1 MDAGLN
7 VLVGVPPHC
16 PSNFMS
22 EFEGMLRKSLQ
33 TVRRVNCVENMDDFY
48 LSITSSHYAYDITI
62 VIDELGE
69 NTQYIP
75 FLEGFRH
82 RFPQMKF
89 LIVVPDG
96 RRGSSCMSDLL
107 LKGHYNAIFQ
117 KDVTPANVR
126 EIVLSPRTR
135 EQAAHYYE
143 VPLPDMENGTGVV
156 KYGAGGAVVE
166 SHVTVRKLK
175 NGVTVTRMCAAD
187 VKRTEDKGKNDEDA
201 FSYLDNEHLG
211 MDKVSNS
218 RMELYEFP
226 LEAEFIEEYREK
238 LNKYYRGDGLMD
250 FQAYDNGK
258 LTDEEFELNVK
269 KQMAKFPLSLQQKND
284 VMESFIRSTKSYG
297 KLDVVLDTEEVSDIR
312 LIDKDTVNVQIKGV
326 WYRTNINFR
335 TNDEYE
341 FFVRR
346 LCTKNKMSLN
356 QVSAQIIF
364 SDIDTNP
371 NARLRFS
378 VTAGFL
384 NTNRL
389 SSAHIRKINK
399 IKKLFDVLIKE
410 GMITPKQAGFLI
422 NAIRKGKSMII
433 CGGSGSGKTVLLN
446 ALIEY
451 TDDNVCGACVQEAE
465 ELFSDKKKNMEF
477 THSISNKGEGKVEH
491 TLAEIA
497 TAALLKNASLFIIG
511 EIKGKEARDFFT
523 ASNTGAQSLCTTHAL
538 SVFEALPRIAD
549 LAKYAGDY
557 TQEDLLKM
565 LSRGIDVVVHM
576 DRYKV
581 QAIAGVVGW
590 REDRKDVEYDV
601 YSFED

>member
-1 MDAGLN
+1 MNVGVN

-16 PSNFMS
+16 PQKYRNG
-22 EFEGMLRKSLQ
+22 FEDMFRKSFQ
-33 TVRRVNCVENMDDFY
+33 SVGRVSSVDNMDDFY
-48 LSITSSHYAYDITI
+48 LSVTSSHSPYDII
-62 VIDELGE
+62 VVVDELGE
-69 NTQYIP
+69 NTQYVP
-75 FLEGFRH
+75 FLEGFMH

-96 RRGSSCMSDLL
+96 RKGSVSMSELL
-107 LKGHYNAIFQ
+107 QKGHYNAIFQ
-117 KDVTPANVR
+117 KDLTPANMR
-126 EIVLSPRTR
+126 ELVYSPRTQ

-143 VPLPDMENGTGVV
+143 VPLAAEHSTSLVR
-156 KYGAGGAVVE
+156 YGAGE
-166 SHVTVRKLK
+166 EEENNIIVRKLK

-187 VKRTEDKGKNDEDA
+187 VKRMEDKSKGDEDA
-201 FSYLDNEHLG
+201 FSYLDSEHLG
-211 MDKVSNS
+211 MDRVSNS
-218 RMELYEFP
+218 QMELYEFP

-284 VMESFIRSTKSYG
+284 VMESFVRSTKSYG
-297 KLDVVLDTEEVSDIR
+297 KLDVVLDTEDVSDIR

-326 WYRTNINFR
+326 WYRTNITFR
-335 TNDEYE
+335 SNEEYE
-341 FFVRR
+341 FFIRR

-356 QVSAQIIF
+356 QVQAQIIF
-364 SDIDTNP
+364 SDIDTNQ

-399 IKKLFDVLIKE
+399 KKKLMDVLIKE

-433 CGGSGSGKTVLLN
+433 CGGSGSGKTVNLN

-451 TDDNVCGACVQEAE
+451 ADDNVCGACVQEAE
-465 ELFSDKKKNMEF
+465 ELFSETKGNLEF

-523 ASNTGAQSLCTTHAL
+523 ACNTGAQCLCTTHAL

-557 TQEDLLKM
+557 SQEDLLKM
-565 LSRGIDVVVHM
+565 LSRGIDIVVHM
-576 DRYKV
+576 DKYKV
-581 QAIAGVVGW
+581 QGIAGVVGW
-590 REDRKDVEYDV
+590 RDDRKDVEYDV
-601 YSFED
+601 YSFDE